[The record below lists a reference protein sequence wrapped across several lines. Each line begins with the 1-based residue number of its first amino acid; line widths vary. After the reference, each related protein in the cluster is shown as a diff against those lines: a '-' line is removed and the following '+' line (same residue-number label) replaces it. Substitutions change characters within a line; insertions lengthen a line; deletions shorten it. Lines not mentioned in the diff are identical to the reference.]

1 MFGIGSVIAAV
12 TAVVAKVGPAIATA
26 VKTVGPII
34 MQGIK
39 TIGPILGNIFSAL
52 GAMKPDEKF
61 EDLGDRAY
69 QASEKGIQPENF
81 DSYDEYMEE
90 IRNFELDPEE
100 SKKNVEAKT
109 AMGVIVAGK
118 AVEDKLNLPDT
129 TTVSM
134 VRVIMANTFT
144 PTFFTEAR
152 VQAILSEGSV
162 VSFGEIESYLDG
174 KLDPES
180 KQYLEEDLFEIEK
193 SINPEVT
200 QAEFTETL
208 DKLRNSPSIEAQQ

>member
-1 MFGIGSVIAAV
+1 MFGAIWGAVKAVGTAIG
-12 TAVVAKVGPAIATA
+12 GAIATA
-26 VKTVGPII
+26 VKTVGPMI

-39 TIGPILGNIFSAL
+39 TIGPVLASVFTAL
-52 GAMKPDEKF
+52 GGMKPDEEF

-69 QASEKGIQPENF
+69 QASQKGIQPENF

-109 AMGVIVAGK
+109 AMGVLVVGK
-118 AVEDKLNLPDT
+118 AVENKLNLPNT

-144 PTFFTEAR
+144 PTFFNEDR
-152 VQAILSEGSV
+152 VQAILTEGSV
-162 VSFGEIESYLDG
+162 VSFGEIESYLNG

-200 QAEFTETL
+200 QTEFTETL
-208 DKLRNSPSIEAQQ
+208 DKLRNSPSLEVPK